1 MSKKEFT
8 PLSESFITVFDV
20 KAEQLSNKVEV
31 MESTELQKLEEQLR
45 HVERQMNAARIGG
58 VGHLGKLS
66 EQRARLQAQ
75 IDEISQE
82 KLYTY
87 HAKAGADLQK
97 KREKLD
103 KGTLTMKD
111 LKKGQNRV
119 KGLNTAAAKMH
130 EAMDP
135 VGKADADIDNDGDVD
150 SSDKY
155 LHNRRKA
162 IAKAMKKKNS

>member
-82 KLYTY
+82 KLYAY
-87 HAKAGADLQK
+87 HS
-97 KREKLD
+97 
-103 KGTLTMKD
+103 
-111 LKKGQNRV
+111 
-119 KGLNTAAAKMH
+119 AKMH